1 MVAAVSTDA
10 WFREFEREEAK
21 RMERIDIIKGE
32 MEKWCV
38 LCGHRQDDC
47 DEWQCPYLVRHDG

>member
-1 MVAAVSTDA
+1 MSTDA

-32 MEKWCV
+32 MAKRCDR
-38 LCGHRQDDC
+38 CGHRQADC